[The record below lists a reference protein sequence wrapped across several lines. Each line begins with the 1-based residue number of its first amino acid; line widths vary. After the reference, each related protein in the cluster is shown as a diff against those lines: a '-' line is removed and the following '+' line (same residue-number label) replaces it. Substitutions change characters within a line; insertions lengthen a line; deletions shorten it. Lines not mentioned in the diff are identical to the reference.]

1 MVHCQVCGAGP
12 GTRMNGEKP
21 CHHSLSHSQLWFN
34 SSSRSNAIVFWGF
47 ACSAKLRMD
56 RGMGEDGTRAT
67 SQPMFVWAESSSV
80 SKVSPFSVDA
90 E

>member
-1 MVHCQVCGAGP
+1 MARSLATTAFP
-12 GTRMNGEKP
+12 TRSFGSIAAP
-21 CHHSLSHSQLWFN
+21 VQTQLF
-34 SSSRSNAIVFWGF
+34 FWGF

-90 E
+90 G